1 MAQITDNKFFSS
13 DPVQTEAPTETAPE
27 VPTIKVGEKE
37 FSQDELNRLVS
48 LGEKA
53 SEIEKNHGSF
63 DKYVSEYGRRSKEI
77 GEYKSKLEEMETQ
90 MASMKQAT
98 SAADLSPEQVEIAKK
113 QLNNLLGGEPITQ
126 GNFAKMYV
134 AMREGEKLLE
144 ECDGLAGEIDGK
156 DGRPAFNRDEIINYM
171 SETGIKKP
179 LAAYKD
185 KYEKELEGWQTN
197 QLSAKPKG
205 MDTLQPSGEKAPKE
219 VKANRDNLSQ
229 LIAEAMYGPQSE

>member
-13 DPVQTEAPTETAPE
+13 DPVQTEAPAETAPE
-27 VPTIKVGEKE
+27 AIKIGEKE
-37 FSQDELNRLVS
+37 YSQEELNKLVS

-77 GEYKSKLEEMETQ
+77 GEYKTKLEEMEAQ

-156 DGRPAFNRDEIINYM
+156 DGRPKFDRDEIINYM

-205 MDTLQPSGEKAPKE
+205 MDTLQPGGEKQPQE
-219 VKANRDNLSQ
+219 VRPTRENLNK
-229 LIAEAMYGPQSE
+229 LMNEALWGAQE